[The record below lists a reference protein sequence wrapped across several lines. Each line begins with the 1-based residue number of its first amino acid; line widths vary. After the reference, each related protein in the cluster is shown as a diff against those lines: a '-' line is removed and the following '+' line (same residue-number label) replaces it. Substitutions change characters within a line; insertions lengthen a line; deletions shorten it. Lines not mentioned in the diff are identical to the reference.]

1 MFRIARPEIDAPSA
15 LRRITRWIHLEA
27 RIVRDARRLEALPDD
42 RLADIGIGRD
52 GILRALRHGRG
63 ARPGGSMTPRRSGVS
78 LPPHSHALGL
88 SLRPRC
94 HGPAVPAFDFIPE
107 KGAILMPKILLALMA
122 GLVAFTLANIV
133 SNLLF
138 FQLGAPILFDPEIQ
152 SAKIIDV
159 LFEMEPRPLMFENGP
174 LYMAYGL
181 GVGAVHGLVFMMIEP
196 ALGQTRL
203 QRGLQFA
210 VVLWALM
217 ALYFEF
223 HTPFNM
229 FREPLM
235 LVGLELFFWIFVV
248 LAEGLVLSFIYGRSR
263 HDLAT
268 AVE

>member
-1 MFRIARPEIDAPSA
+1 
-15 LRRITRWIHLEA
+15 
-27 RIVRDARRLEALPDD
+27 
-42 RLADIGIGRD
+42 
-52 GILRALRHGRG
+52 
-63 ARPGGSMTPRRSGVS
+63 
-78 LPPHSHALGL
+78 
-88 SLRPRC
+88 
-94 HGPAVPAFDFIPE
+94 
-107 KGAILMPKILLALMA
+107 MPKILLAPIA

-152 SAKIIDV
+152 SAKIIDA

-203 QRGLQFA
+203 QRGLRFA

-235 LVGLELFFWIFVV
+235 LVGLELVFWVFVV
-248 LAEGLVLSFIYGRSR
+248 LVEGLALSFIYGRSR

-268 AVE
+268 SVE

>member
-1 MFRIARPEIDAPSA
+1 
-15 LRRITRWIHLEA
+15 
-27 RIVRDARRLEALPDD
+27 
-42 RLADIGIGRD
+42 
-52 GILRALRHGRG
+52 
-63 ARPGGSMTPRRSGVS
+63 
-78 LPPHSHALGL
+78 
-88 SLRPRC
+88 
-94 HGPAVPAFDFIPE
+94 
-107 KGAILMPKILLALMA
+107 MPKILLAPIA
-122 GLVAFTLANIV
+122 GLVAFTLASIV

-203 QRGLQFA
+203 QRGLRFA

-235 LVGLELFFWIFVV
+235 LVGLELVFWIFVV
-248 LAEGLVLSFIYGRSR
+248 LVEGLVLSFIYGRSR

-268 AVE
+268 SVE

>member
-1 MFRIARPEIDAPSA
+1 
-15 LRRITRWIHLEA
+15 
-27 RIVRDARRLEALPDD
+27 
-42 RLADIGIGRD
+42 
-52 GILRALRHGRG
+52 
-63 ARPGGSMTPRRSGVS
+63 
-78 LPPHSHALGL
+78 
-88 SLRPRC
+88 
-94 HGPAVPAFDFIPE
+94 
-107 KGAILMPKILLALMA
+107 MPKILLASIA

-174 LYMAYGL
+174 LYIAYGL

-203 QRGLQFA
+203 QRGLRFA

-235 LVGLELFFWIFVV
+235 LVGLELVFWVMVV
-248 LAEGLVLSFIYGRSR
+248 LVEGLALSFIYGRSR

-268 AVE
+268 SVE

>member
-1 MFRIARPEIDAPSA
+1 
-15 LRRITRWIHLEA
+15 
-27 RIVRDARRLEALPDD
+27 
-42 RLADIGIGRD
+42 
-52 GILRALRHGRG
+52 
-63 ARPGGSMTPRRSGVS
+63 
-78 LPPHSHALGL
+78 
-88 SLRPRC
+88 
-94 HGPAVPAFDFIPE
+94 
-107 KGAILMPKILLALMA
+107 MPKSVRASLA

-138 FQLGAPILFDPEIQ
+138 FQLGAPVLFDPDIQ

-181 GVGAVHGLVFMMIEP
+181 VVGTIHGLVFMMIEP
-196 ALGQTRL
+196 ALGTTRL

-223 HTPFNM
+223 HAPFNM

-235 LVGLELFFWIFVV
+235 LVGLELFLWIFVV

>member
-1 MFRIARPEIDAPSA
+1 
-15 LRRITRWIHLEA
+15 
-27 RIVRDARRLEALPDD
+27 
-42 RLADIGIGRD
+42 
-52 GILRALRHGRG
+52 
-63 ARPGGSMTPRRSGVS
+63 
-78 LPPHSHALGL
+78 
-88 SLRPRC
+88 
-94 HGPAVPAFDFIPE
+94 
-107 KGAILMPKILLALMA
+107 MPKILLAPIA
-122 GLVAFTLANIV
+122 GLVSFTLANIL

-138 FQLGAPILFDPEIQ
+138 FQLGGPILFDPEIQ
-152 SAKIIDV
+152 SAKVIDV
-159 LFEMEPRPLMFENGP
+159 LFEMEPRPLMFENGL

-181 GVGAVHGLVFMMIEP
+181 GVGAIHGLVFMMIEP

-203 QRGLQFA
+203 QRGLRFA

-263 HDLAT
+263 HELAT

>member
-1 MFRIARPEIDAPSA
+1 
-15 LRRITRWIHLEA
+15 
-27 RIVRDARRLEALPDD
+27 
-42 RLADIGIGRD
+42 
-52 GILRALRHGRG
+52 
-63 ARPGGSMTPRRSGVS
+63 
-78 LPPHSHALGL
+78 
-88 SLRPRC
+88 
-94 HGPAVPAFDFIPE
+94 
-107 KGAILMPKILLALMA
+107 MPKILLAPIA
-122 GLVAFTLANIV
+122 GLVAFTLANFV

-138 FQLGAPILFDPEIQ
+138 FHLGAPILFDPEIQ

-181 GVGAVHGLVFMMIEP
+181 GVGAVHGLIFMMIEP

-203 QRGLQFA
+203 QRGLRFA

-235 LVGLELFFWIFVV
+235 LVGLELVFWISVV
-248 LAEGLVLSFIYGRSR
+248 LAEGLALSFIYGRSR

>member
-1 MFRIARPEIDAPSA
+1 MQK
-15 LRRITRWIHLEA
+15 L
-27 RIVRDARRLEALPDD
+27 
-42 RLADIGIGRD
+42 
-52 GILRALRHGRG
+52 LRAPL
-63 ARPGGSMTPRRSGVS
+63 
-78 LPPHSHALGL
+78 
-88 SLRPRC
+88 
-94 HGPAVPAFDFIPE
+94 
-107 KGAILMPKILLALMA
+107 A
-122 GLVAFTLANIV
+122 GLVAFTLANVV

-138 FQLGAPILFDPEIQ
+138 FQLGAPILFDPDIQ
-152 SAKIIDV
+152 SAKVIDV

-196 ALGQTRL
+196 ALGRTRL
-203 QRGLQFA
+203 QRGLRFA

-235 LVGLELFFWIFVV
+235 LVGLELFFWAVVV
-248 LAEGLVLSFIYGRSR
+248 LVEGLVLSFLYGWSR
-263 HDLAT
+263 HDTAT